1 MNILSFRLTGQ
12 FAAFKDPSVTSN
24 QTVYYIPSKSAL
36 IGLLGA
42 MIGIERD
49 NNSLGLLYG
58 NNYMNFFSKIRI
70 GIRCEFQPRKI
81 TYYTNH
87 RSLIKATMK
96 PFKKELV
103 ENPQYRIFV
112 LVNNNE
118 DTEFDKLKTSIF
130 ENRFTYSPYLG
141 HAYCQALVSDPK
153 IENAIEVVNP
163 EDTVTSCVI
172 LDESP
177 DSDKNDPGLI
187 LSSDLNIRPLSEKAS
202 IIIERHLHHFYRNN
216 QLEQRVLKHW
226 IPVNSASY
234 RIRRIG
240 IRNLSNFF
248 GMDDGDE
255 VVCMY

>member
-1 MNILSFRLTGQ
+1 LKILSFRLAGQ

-24 QTVYYIPSKSAL
+24 QTVYYIPSKSAI

-58 NNYMNFFSKIRI
+58 NNYINFFSKISI

-103 ENPQYRIFV
+103 ENPQYKIFV

-118 DTEFDKLKTSIF
+118 DTEFNKLKTSIS
-130 ENRFTYSPYLG
+130 ENRFVYSPYLG
-141 HAYCQALVSDPK
+141 HAYCPALVSDPK
-153 IENAIEVVNP
+153 IENAIEVENP

-177 DSDKNDPGLI
+177 DSDNNDSGFVLP
-187 LSSDLNIRPLSEKAS
+187 SDLDIRPLSEKAS

-234 RIRRIG
+234 RIRRISK
-240 IRNLSNFF
+240 RNLSKFF
-248 GMDDGDE
+248 KMDDDE

>member
-12 FAAFKDPSVTSN
+12 FAAFRDPSVTSN
-24 QTVYYIPSKSAL
+24 QTVYYIPSKSAI

-58 NNYMNFFSKIRI
+58 NNYINFFSKISI
-70 GIRCEFQPRKI
+70 GTRCEFQPRKI

-96 PFKKELV
+96 PFKEELV
-103 ENPQYRIFV
+103 ENPEYRIFV

-118 DTEFDKLKTSIF
+118 YSEFNNLKTSIF
-130 ENRFTYSPYLG
+130 ENRFVYSPYLG
-141 HAYCQALVSDPK
+141 HVYCPALVSDPK
-153 IENAIEVVNP
+153 IENAIEVENP
-163 EDTVTSCVI
+163 EDTITSCVI

-177 DSDKNDPGLI
+177 DGDKNDSGFVHP
-187 LSSDLNIRPLSEKAS
+187 SDLDIRPLSEKAS

-226 IPVNSASY
+226 IPVNSVSY

-240 IRNLSNFF
+240 KRNLSKFF
-248 GMDDGDE
+248 KMDDDE